1 MMRRAAAV
9 ALFAWV
15 LIALSPSGAQAHALV
30 RASDPRADAILDRPP
45 KQVTITFTERP
56 DPALSLIRVLD
67 TQGKD
72 QAQGKAAPVPG
83 QPLQLR
89 VAVKPLAKGV
99 YTVTW
104 RVVSKVDGH
113 VTAGSFSFGV
123 GVSPAG
129 HTLPPGSAAPPS
141 TPSPTPL
148 AATGRW
154 GLYSSLALLVGAGAV
169 SLLVFERKVPM
180 PMLVA
185 TAWVVGLA
193 GLVVMTVA
201 ERSTVGVSF
210 GQLLRSA
217 TGRELVWQGI
227 GLAVTGLAI
236 LWFAVRR
243 SSRAM
248 VAVMVAAAGTMLLHA
263 RAGHAAA
270 SGHFAWLD
278 VLVQW
283 LHILSVGVWVGG
295 LVWLLIGTRGRNGGD
310 LGAAVKRFSILAGI
324 ALAVVASTGLQRAIS
339 EVGGPTA
346 WGRLFH
352 TSFGVTLLIKVGLF
366 VGLAS
371 LGARNRYVNVPR
383 VARDPGG
390 MPSLRRAVGAE
401 VLIAA
406 GILGVTG
413 VLTQLPPPATVAAS
427 VRPQAAQQLVVTG
440 NDFATAV
447 RVKLVV
453 TPGTVGPNRFEAR
466 VTDYDTGKPVPAA
479 GVQLEF
485 SLPGRPEIGTPKL
498 DLDQAAPGVW
508 TGQGT
513 VLSMDGRWDVTVLVQ
528 ESTGAVTVPLQLQTR
543 LPPEQIQVLPASS
556 GQPAIYTITLGGGGS
571 LQAYVDPGTVGNDVV
586 HFTFFQANGKEQPIA
601 SASAL
606 ATPPSGQTT
615 DLPLIRFDAGH
626 FVANTTLTAGRWRF
640 QITAT
645 SGDGTTYSAYFTQD
659 IR

>member
-1 MMRRAAAV
+1 MRRAAPV
-9 ALFAWV
+9 ALFVWA
-15 LIALSPSGAQAHALV
+15 LIALSPSGAEAHALV
-30 RASDPRADAILDRPP
+30 RASDPPADAILDQAP

-56 DPALSLIRVLD
+56 DPALSIIRVLD
-67 TQGKD
+67 AQGKD

-89 VAVKPLAKGV
+89 VTVKPQAKGV

-129 HTLPPGSAAPPS
+129 HVLPPGSAAPPS

-148 AATGRW
+148 AAAGRW
-154 GLYSSLALLVGAGAV
+154 GLYAGLALLVGAGAV
-169 SLLVFERKVPM
+169 SLLVFQGKVPR
-180 PMLVA
+180 PRLVA
-185 TAWVVGLA
+185 AAWALGVAGLA
-193 GLVVMTVA
+193 AMVVA
-201 ERSTVGVSF
+201 ERATVGVSF

-217 TGRELVWQGI
+217 TGRELVWQAIGLGI
-227 GLAVTGLAI
+227 AGLAVLR
-236 LWFAVRR
+236 LAVRR
-243 SSRAM
+243 STRAM
-248 VAVMVAAAGTMLLHA
+248 VAVTTAAAGTMLLHA

-270 SGHFAWLD
+270 SGHLAWLD

-283 LHILSVGVWVGG
+283 LHLLSVGVWVGG
-295 LVWLLIGTRGRNGGD
+295 LVWLLVWTRNRDGVD
-310 LGAAVKRFSILAGI
+310 LGVAVKRFSILAGI
-324 ALAVVASTGLQRAIS
+324 ALAVVAATGLQRAIS

-352 TSFGVTLLIKVGLF
+352 TSFGVTLLIKVALFAGL
-366 VGLAS
+366 VS

-383 VARDPGG
+383 VSRDPGG

-413 VLTQLPPPATVAAS
+413 VLTQLPPPATVAVS
-427 VRPQAAQQLVVTG
+427 VRPQAAQGVVVSG
-440 NDFATAV
+440 SDFATTV
-447 RVKLVV
+447 RIKLIV

-466 VTDYDTGKPVPAA
+466 VTDFDTRRPVPATA
-479 GVQLEF
+479 VQLQF
-485 SLPGRPEIGTPKL
+485 SLPGRPDIGTPKL

-528 ESTGAVTVPLQLQTR
+528 EATGAVTVPLQLETR
-543 LPPEQIQVLPASS
+543 LPPEQIQVLPGSS
-556 GQPAIYTITLGGGGS
+556 GQPTIYTITLAGGVS
-571 LQAYVDPGTVGNDVV
+571 LQTYVDPGTVGNDVV
-586 HFTFFQANGKEQPIA
+586 HFTFFQASGKELPIA

-606 ATPPSGQTT
+606 ATPPTGATT

-645 SGDGTTYSAYFTQD
+645 TRDGTTYSAYFVQD
-659 IR
+659 IT